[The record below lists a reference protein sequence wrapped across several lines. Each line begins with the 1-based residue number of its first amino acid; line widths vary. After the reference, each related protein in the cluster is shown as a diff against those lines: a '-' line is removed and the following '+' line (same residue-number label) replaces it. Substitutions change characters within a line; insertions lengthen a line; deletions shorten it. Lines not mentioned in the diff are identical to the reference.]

1 MKKIIAI
8 ILTIVCVLTLSIAGV
23 TSMKETHAKSAQ
35 MRIEVPDAVKKEKE
49 FIVKVILESDV
60 QLYSIDAYLQY
71 DATLLE
77 FVPDSAYVTGAEGVL
92 ELKDSYNQETKA
104 ATYEIRF
111 KALDTG
117 VTEIALTDVYLID
130 YEDLD
135 YITVTPSAK
144 KFEIGVNRM
153 VAEDARL
160 SELIVAPGTF
170 TTEFDPNVLEY
181 EMHVGLDVTTV
192 GVSAIPM
199 DDTSVV
205 ALEMPDKLLEG
216 KNEIRITVTALSG
229 NVNEYV
235 VYVIREEIEQSPDE
249 TSVDDTST
257 EEENT
262 QSTEEKVTQSTEEVS
277 NESAEDEPSESTD
290 DEASE
295 NTDEET
301 EESTKDDTEDNTPEE
316 SPTSESTTEEVTE
329 STTEETTTE
338 STTDREKLQPI
349 AEEVTP
355 EYE

>member
-8 ILTIVCVLTLSIAGV
+8 IVTIVCILTLSVVGV
-23 TSMKETHAKSAQ
+23 TSMKDTYAKSAQ
-35 MRIEVPDAVKKEKE
+35 MRIEVPDAVKKENE
-49 FIVKVILESDV
+49 FTVKVILESDV

-71 DATLLE
+71 DANLLE
-77 FVPDSAYVTGAEGVL
+77 FIPDSQYVTGAEGVL
-92 ELKDSYNQETKA
+92 ELKDSYNQETKS

-111 KALDTG
+111 KALETG
-117 VTEIALTDVYLID
+117 TTEIAFTDVYLID

-144 KFEIGVNRM
+144 QFEIGVNRM

-160 SELIVAPGTF
+160 SDLIVAPGTF
-170 TTEFDPNVLEY
+170 TTAFDPNVLEY

-199 DDTSVV
+199 DETSIV
-205 ALEMPDKLLEG
+205 ALEMPDKLIEG
-216 KNEIRITVTALSG
+216 KNVIRITVTALSG

-235 VYVIREEIEQSPDE
+235 VYVIREEITQSPDE

-257 EEENT
+257 EENT
-262 QSTEEKVTQSTEEVS
+262 QSTEEEGSQSTEETTS
-277 NESAEDEPSESTD
+277 ETTEDKADEATKDETEDGTKEDTAEST
-290 DEASE
+290 
-295 NTDEET
+295 TEET
-301 EESTKDDTEDNTPEE
+301 S
-316 SPTSESTTEEVTE
+316 TSESTTEEVTE
-329 STTEETTTE
+329 YTTEETTTE
-338 STTDREKLQPI
+338 STTERENLQPI

>member
-8 ILTIVCVLTLSIAGV
+8 ILTIICVLPLALASV
-23 TSMKETHAKSAQ
+23 TPMKDTYAKSAQ
-35 MRIEVPDAVKKEKE
+35 MRIEVPDAVKKENE
-49 FIVKVILESDV
+49 FTVQVVLESDV

-77 FVPDSAYVTGAEGVL
+77 FVPNSQYVTGAEGVL
-92 ELKDSYNQETKA
+92 ELKDSYNQETKSA
-104 ATYEIRF
+104 MYEITF

-117 VTEIALTDVYLID
+117 VTEIAFTDVYLID

-144 KFEIGVNRM
+144 QFEIGVNHM

-170 TTEFDPNVLEY
+170 TTTFEPNVLEY

-199 DDTSVV
+199 DETSTV
-205 ALEMPDKLLEG
+205 ALDMPDKLAEG
-216 KNEIRITVTALSG
+216 KNVIRITVTALSG

-235 VYVIREEIEQSPDE
+235 VYVIREEIEKSPDE

-262 QSTEEKVTQSTEEVS
+262 QSTEEVSQSTE
-277 NESAEDEPSESTD
+277 DETSESTD
-290 DEASE
+290 DKTSE
-295 NTDEET
+295 TAEDET
-301 EESTKDDTEDNTPEE
+301 EEGTKDNTEEE
-316 SPTSESTTEEVTE
+316 PLTSESTTEEVTE

-338 STTDREKLQPI
+338 STTERETLQPI

>member
-8 ILTIVCVLTLSIAGV
+8 IVTIVCILTLSVVGV
-23 TSMKETHAKSAQ
+23 TSMKDTYAKSAQ
-35 MRIEVPDAVKKEKE
+35 MRIEVPDAVKKENE
-49 FIVKVILESDV
+49 FTVKVILESDV

-71 DATLLE
+71 DANLLE
-77 FVPDSAYVTGAEGVL
+77 FIPDSQYVTGAEGVL
-92 ELKDSYNQETKA
+92 ELKDSYNQETKS

-111 KALDTG
+111 KALETG
-117 VTEIALTDVYLID
+117 TTEIAFTDVYLID

-144 KFEIGVNRM
+144 QFEIGVNRM

-199 DDTSVV
+199 DETSIV
-205 ALEMPDKLLEG
+205 ALEMPDKLIEG
-216 KNEIRITVTALSG
+216 KNVIRITVTALSG

-235 VYVIREEIEQSPDE
+235 VYVIREEITQSPDE

-257 EEENT
+257 EENT
-262 QSTEEKVTQSTEEVS
+262 QSTEEEGSQSTEETTS
-277 NESAEDEPSESTD
+277 ETTEDKADEATKDETEDGTKEDTAEST
-290 DEASE
+290 
-295 NTDEET
+295 TEET
-301 EESTKDDTEDNTPEE
+301 S
-316 SPTSESTTEEVTE
+316 TSESTTEEVTE

-338 STTDREKLQPI
+338 STTERENLQPI